1 MGDAT
6 IGNMIDVDDI
16 EVIGLAGSTLVECG
30 TALPIVHRRGDGMFC
45 RLVVG
50 PEPLQWFPGSEF
62 DHLVSTGRISPFEFP
77 VLLPSSAL
85 SEQPLVIYVNQVF
98 LEALNTALPA
108 DWEGMPCVWT
118 PMPRETVFTSAA
130 CLPGE
135 KAKAVLNE
143 MAETILERLDAG
155 IPRNRNRDDN
165 AALLQLT
172 DFGLCAATDKNLR
185 WRLYLR
191 YGAALPA
198 DRVSRTFVTFIQREF
213 PDCQWQSYLAEMQSL
228 HAVLL
233 SRNPTPHVLLSPASS
248 ETASTQQRESDDEYT
263 RSAEQIRPVTARPA
277 GLNQSAVSVVPITSV
292 PAALSMASESTQSAE
307 SPDRRGRIRAR
318 PFSPFSKAS
327 GSTQSAEEQIVRL
340 TADIQ
345 DIKNYLQTHPTDFAK
360 RLGLRSKSSRL
371 RKLLGQLKRES
382 RKRYQLIIAAL
393 GIRKLGIR
401 K

>member
-30 TALPIVHRRGDGMFC
+30 TALPIVRRRGDGMFC

-50 PEPLQWFPGSEF
+50 PEPLQWLPGSEF
-62 DHLVSTGRISPFEFP
+62 DHLVSEGRISPFEFP

-85 SEQPLVIYVNQVF
+85 SEQPLVLYVNQVF

-108 DWEGMPCVWT
+108 DWKGMPCVWT
-118 PMPRETVFTSAA
+118 PIRGETVFTSAA
-130 CLPGE
+130 CLPAD

-155 IPRNRNRDDN
+155 IPCNRNRDDN

-198 DRVSRTFVTFIQREF
+198 DRVFRTFVTFIQREF
-213 PDCQWQSYLAEMQSL
+213 PECQWQSYLAEMQSL

-233 SRNPTPHVLLSPASS
+233 SRNPTTRVVLSPASS
-248 ETASTQQRESDDEYT
+248 ETTSTQQTESDDEYT
-263 RSAEQIRPVTARPA
+263 RSAEQIRPVTAQNA
-277 GLNQSAVSVVPITSV
+277 GLNPPGVSVYKMPSV
-292 PAALSMASESTQSAE
+292 TAAPGIESGNAQLAENQIVTLMAVFDDIVEHLDNCDKDHAK
-307 SPDRRGRIRAR
+307 RRGLL
-318 PFSPFSKAS
+318 SKDS
-327 GSTQSAEEQIVRL
+327 RRRRFL
-340 TADIQ
+340 D
-345 DIKNYLQTHPTDFAK
+345 Y
-360 RLGLRSKSSRL
+360 LRSQSP
-371 RKLLGQLKRES
+371 E
-382 RKRYQLIIAAL
+382 RYRRIIDQL
-393 GIRKLGIR
+393 GIGK
-401 K
+401 